1 MLSSI
6 WLFLSIHMADLHE
19 VYMRRCL
26 ELAQL
31 GAGFVAPNPM
41 VGAVLVYENRIIGEG
56 WHRQYGG
63 PHAEVNCINSVTD
76 TDQALIPFS
85 TLYVSL
91 EPCAHYGKTPPC
103 SKLIIEQ
110 QIKKVVVGCRDPFE
124 AVNGKGIEQ
133 LQHAGVEII
142 VNVLEK
148 ECIVL
153 NQRFFNF
160 HQIHRPYIVLKW
172 AQTVDGFI
180 ASDTTDRLL
189 ISNPDTNRL
198 VHQWRAEES
207 TILVGTETALKDD
220 PSLTNRLWYGK
231 NPLRMVI
238 DRNLRLPASLMMFN
252 DGQPVIVF
260 NEKKEGQEG
269 SIKYVKVN
277 EESPF
282 IHQMLSYCYEQQIQS
297 ILVEGGAALLNSFL
311 AEKCW
316 DELRVI
322 TNLNIKTGIGLK
334 APELPVV
341 KVFETIRIESD
352 EIRFYHN
359 DQPFAI

>member
-6 WLFLSIHMADLHE
+6 WLFLSIHMTDLHE

-31 GAGFVAPNPM
+31 GAGAVAPNPM

-63 PHAEVNCINSVTD
+63 SHAEVNCLDNVTD
-76 TDQALIPFS
+76 SDRALISSS
-85 TLYVSL
+85 TLFVSL

-103 SKLIIEQ
+103 TKLIIEQ
-110 QIKKVVVGCRDPFE
+110 QIKKVVIGCSDPFK

-133 LQHAGVEII
+133 LQNAGVEVI

-148 ECIVL
+148 ECISL
-153 NQRFFNF
+153 NQRFFSF
-160 HQIHRPYIVLKW
+160 HQLHRPYIVLKW
-172 AQTVDGFI
+172 AQTADGFI
-180 ASDTTDRLL
+180 ASNTSDRLL
-189 ISNPDTNRL
+189 ITHGDTNRL
-198 VHQWRAEES
+198 VHQWRSEES
-207 TILVGTETALKDD
+207 AILVGTETALKDN
-220 PSLTNRLWYGK
+220 PALTNRLWYGK

-238 DRNLRLPASLMMFN
+238 DRNLRLPASLTMFN
-252 DGQPVIVF
+252 DGHPVLVF

-269 SIKYVKVN
+269 TIKYVKVN
-277 EESPF
+277 RALPAV
-282 IHQMLSYCYEQQIQS
+282 HQILKYSCEQQIQS
-297 ILVEGGAALLNSFL
+297 ILVEGGAVLLRSFL
-311 AEKCW
+311 QEGYW

-322 TNLNIKTGIGLK
+322 TNLKMKTGTGLE

-341 KVFETIRIESD
+341 SALKTIRIGSD
-352 EIRFYHN
+352 EICSYYN
-359 DQPFAI
+359 DQSLAL